1 MARGANDVVELLYS
15 WMGPMSEA
23 GDRFDPAAA
32 GQADLLLRARAGDRD
47 AFETLMARHE
57 RLVFHTAWRLLGD
70 REEARNAAQEVFL
83 RLHRFLHRVDPRRPL
98 EPWLYR
104 LTVNACRDL
113 QRRRPPR
120 PHLPLDALDSAGLP
134 AAAAEP
140 GQETALEAGDAR
152 RLVAAALRRLPPRER
167 AAVVLRDIEGLSA
180 EEAARILGSTAA
192 TVRSQACSARLK
204 IRRFAERLWR
214 RP

>member
-1 MARGANDVVELLYS
+1 MARGAKDVVELLHD
-15 WMGPMSEA
+15 WMDPMSEA
-23 GDRFDPAAA
+23 ADRFDPAAA
-32 GQADLLLRARAGDRD
+32 EQADLLLRARAGDRD
-47 AFETLMARHE
+47 AFEALMVRHE

-83 RLHRFLHRVDPRRPL
+83 RLHRFLHRVDERRPL

-113 QRRRPPR
+113 QRRRPR
-120 PHLPLDALDSAGLP
+120 LPLLPLEAVDPADLRAAG
-134 AAAAEP
+134 P
-140 GQETALEAGDAR
+140 GQEAALAAGDAR
-152 RLVAAALRRLPPRER
+152 RLVAEALRHLPPRER